1 MKFIHTFP
9 VRQTA
14 FCALAMLAGSI
25 VLSAEAF
32 AAPAQPQAA
41 GATVAEVS
49 ALDTQRLETLRRQ
62 VDKIN
67 RESLQAQATQWGLT
81 PEDYQHYQQL
91 MNGPR
96 GIQSPGLDPLST
108 LGIEAKTPAER
119 RRFAELWVKQEAA
132 RTEKELNF
140 QREVSAAWKRL
151 YPDVLPVNMGKAAGI
166 AHDSGGRLA
175 LFVRQKDCK
184 TCDARLQAVLA
195 DNRPVDIYLVDS
207 AGNDNTL
214 RAWAK
219 AHNIPADRVRSRQ
232 ITLNHDGGRWMRF
245 GDGLMPVVL
254 QQGKEGWRI
263 AAF

>member
-1 MKFIHTFP
+1 MKYIHSSP
-9 VRQTA
+9 VRPRVLA
-14 FCALAMLAGSI
+14 ALVCSVMLATQ
-25 VLSAEAF
+25 AF
-32 AAPAQPQAA
+32 ATPAQPQTT

-49 ALDTQRLETLRRQ
+49 ALEKHRLENLQRQ
-62 VDKIN
+62 VDKIT
-67 RESLQAQATQWGLT
+67 RESLKEQATQWGLT

-91 MNGPR
+91 MSGPR
-96 GIQSPGLDPLST
+96 GTQSPGLDPLST
-108 LGIEAKTPAER
+108 LGIEATTPAER
-119 RRFAELWVKQEAA
+119 RRFAELWVKQEYA
-132 RTEKELNF
+132 RTEKELAF
-140 QREVSAAWKRL
+140 QREVNVAWKRL
-151 YPDVLPVNMGKAAGI
+151 YPDALPVNMGKAAGI
-166 AHDSGGRLA
+166 AHDTGGRLA

-184 TCDARLQAVLA
+184 TCDARLRAILA

-219 AHNIPADRVRSRQ
+219 AHNIPADKVRSRQ